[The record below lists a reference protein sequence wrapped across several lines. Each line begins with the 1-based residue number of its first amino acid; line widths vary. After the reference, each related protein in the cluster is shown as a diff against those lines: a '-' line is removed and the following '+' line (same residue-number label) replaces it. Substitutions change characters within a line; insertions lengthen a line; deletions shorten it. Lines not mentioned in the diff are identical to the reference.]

1 MDIVSKCMTKKYLDF
16 STRAQRKEF
25 WFFVLFYVGGVFIL
39 TVIDIA
45 ANTYD
50 EESGIGLFSSIFL
63 LLTFIPYL
71 AVSVRR
77 IHDTNRT
84 GWWVLILI
92 IPLIGAIWLIVLYC
106 LRGNQGENKFGEDP
120 LSAESNDAPRN
131 I

>member
-39 TVIDIA
+39 TVTDIA

-50 EESGIGLFSSIFL
+50 EESGIGLFTSIFL

>member
-1 MDIVSKCMTKKYLDF
+1 MTKKYLDF

>member
-39 TVIDIA
+39 TVTDIA

-50 EESGIGLFSSIFL
+50 EESGIGLFTSIFL

-84 GWWVLILI
+84 GWWVLIVI